1 MSPADYRRRAE
12 ELISIADRVGDYRG
26 RAALLAMARSWQHLA
41 AQAEKN
47 LQTVVVYETPEP
59 RQQPQ
64 ANPQKKKD

>member
-12 ELISIADRVGDYRG
+12 ELVSIADRVGDYRS
-26 RAALLAMARSWQHLA
+26 RAALLAMAQSWQHLA

-47 LQTVVVYETPEP
+47 LQTVVVCETPEP